1 MESLTTKINEL
12 NSERSRIREV
22 IHQAQEEISS
32 IGSEIVSNLHKI
44 TNYTDKIKELEDEV
58 DNYVIKNY
66 NATIV
71 KVPNNLTGRYM
82 AAKTLRTFIENVPI
96 PSPNLEKDE
105 EVHIIIISN
114 RDILLDDI
122 KYISVKEDIDSL
134 RELRAECRN
143 RVSKLRSDRYKI
155 EHSMKGAVD
164 KIDDI
169 DKKIKELRRR
179 KKRGIE
185 STSEFDL
192 FIGYQ
197 DDEYIINK
205 IISNGSIKGII
216 L

>member
-1 MESLTTKINEL
+1 MDSLTTRINEL
-12 NSERSRIREV
+12 NTERSRIRDA

-44 TNYTDKIKELEDEV
+44 TNYTNKIKELEDEV

-82 AAKTLRTFIENVPI
+82 AAKTLRTLIENVPI

-114 RDILLDDI
+114 RDVLLDDI

-134 RELRAECRN
+134 RELRTECKN

-155 EHSMKGAVD
+155 EQGMKGAIN
-164 KIDDI
+164 KIDEI
-169 DKKIKELRRR
+169 DKDIRELRRR

>member
-155 EHSMKGAVD
+155 EQGMKGAVD

-169 DKKIKELRRR
+169 DKEIKELRRR